1 MIDALNVDGATPV
14 LIQGI
19 TGRAARL
26 HTRLM
31 MDYGTRIVAG
41 TAAAAGTRGTE
52 VEGVPVFS
60 DCAAAVAATGAQA
73 SVAMVPPLAV
83 AGAVEEA
90 VRAGTRLIVTIAEGM
105 PVHDAMRVKRLVDA
119 AGACWIGASTPGLCL
134 PGRIKLGFLPDAALL
149 PGPVGVM
156 SKSGTLS
163 YEVCFRLA
171 RRGIG
176 QSAWIGVGGDL
187 VKGTR
192 FADLIPFFGA
202 REDTRAVVVV
212 GEIGGTEEEEMAEKM
227 TQSGLTKPVFV
238 LLAGAQA
245 KEGVTMGHAGALVHG
260 AFGTV
265 ATKRAAIVKAGGQ
278 AFTNI
283 EELVQAVAALSL
295 TGV

>member
-1 MIDALNVDGATPV
+1 MSYGLNIDGKTPV

-31 MDYGTRIVAG
+31 LSYGTRIVAG
-41 TAAAAGTRGTE
+41 TAASSSRSEDTR
-52 VEGVPVFS
+52 VEGVPVFT
-60 DCAAAVAATGAQA
+60 DCASAVSATGAYA

-90 VRAGTRLIVTIAEGM
+90 VKAGIRLIVTIAEGM
-105 PVHDAMRVKRLVDA
+105 PVHDALRTKRLVDA
-119 AGACWIGASTPGLCL
+119 AGVRWIGASTPGLCL
-134 PGRIKLGFLPDAALL
+134 PGQIKLGFLPDAALL

-163 YEVCFRLA
+163 YEVCYRLA

-192 FADLIPFFGA
+192 FGDLVPFFAA

-212 GEIGGTEEEEMAEKM
+212 GEIGGTEEEDMAATM
-227 TQSGLTKPVFV
+227 IATGFDKPVFV
-238 LLAGAQA
+238 LLAGSQA
-245 KEGVTMGHAGALVHG
+245 REGVTMGHAGALMHG

-265 ATKRAAIVKAGGQ
+265 ETKRAAIVKASGRV
-278 AFTNI
+278 FTNI
-283 EELVQAVAALSL
+283 EELVKAVAALSL
-295 TGV
+295 VH

>member
-1 MIDALNVDGATPV
+1 MSDGLTIDGKTPV

-19 TGRAARL
+19 TGRAALL

-31 MDYGTRIVAG
+31 LSYGTNIVAG
-41 TAAAAGTRGTE
+41 TAASSRSGDAQ
-52 VEGVPVFS
+52 VEGVPVFA
-60 DCAAAVAATGAQA
+60 DCAAAVRVTGAFA

-90 VRAGTRLIVTIAEGM
+90 VKAGIRLIVTIAEGM
-105 PVHDAMRVKRLVDA
+105 PVHDAMRTKRLVDA
-119 AGACWIGASTPGLCL
+119 AGARWIGASTPGLCL
-134 PGRIKLGFLPDAALL
+134 PGQIKLGFLPDAALL

-163 YEVCFRLA
+163 YEVCYRLA

-192 FADLIPFFGA
+192 FADLVPYFAA
-202 REDTRAVVVV
+202 RDDTRAVVVV
-212 GEIGGTEEEEMAEKM
+212 GEIGGTEEEEMAAQM
-227 TQSGLTKPVFV
+227 MATGFGKPVFV
-238 LLAGAQA
+238 LLAGSQA
-245 KEGVTMGHAGALVHG
+245 REGVTMGHAGALMHG

-265 ATKRAAIVKAGGQ
+265 ETKRAAIVKAGGRV
-278 AFTNI
+278 FTNI
-283 EELVQAVAALSL
+283 EELVKAVAALSL
-295 TGV
+295 R